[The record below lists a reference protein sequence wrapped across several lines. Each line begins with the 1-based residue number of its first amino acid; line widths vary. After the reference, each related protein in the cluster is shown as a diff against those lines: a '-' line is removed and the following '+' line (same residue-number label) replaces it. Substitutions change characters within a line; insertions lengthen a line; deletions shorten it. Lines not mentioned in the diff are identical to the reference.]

1 MTLEILGRPWNFSGT
16 WNSYLWHFHS
26 MLIESLRLCK
36 PLQHRVT
43 YVMSVADL
51 GTLVGTNEGGSAQ
64 PEQLEKASL
73 EKMASSE
80 LERMS
85 GKEN

>member
-1 MTLEILGRPWNFSGT
+1 
-16 WNSYLWHFHS
+16 
-26 MLIESLRLCK
+26 
-36 PLQHRVT
+36 
-43 YVMSVADL
+43 MSVADL